1 MFTNIFSEKLHLL
14 LLVNSLLTYDR
25 VMSTITTEIR
35 KAKPED
41 AEGIAE
47 THDAAWLNAY
57 SGIVPH
63 QSLQRMIKRRGAAWW
78 RRAILKATA
87 IFVVEVNGEIVG
99 YATLGRNRVS
109 TLPFDGEI
117 YEIYLK
123 PEYQGV
129 GFGSRLFLA
138 ARSELVHRGLRGATV
153 WVLAENDPAIRFYE
167 NAGGRAVA
175 KGNECFDGKKME
187 KIAYAWE

>member
-1 MFTNIFSEKLHLL
+1 
-14 LLVNSLLTYDR
+14 
-25 VMSTITTEIR
+25 MSTLTTEIR
-35 KAKPED
+35 RAVPAD
-41 AEGIAE
+41 AQGIAD
-47 THDAAWLNAY
+47 THDAAWTNAY

-63 QSLQRMIKRRGAAWW
+63 QALGKMIRRRGAEWW

-87 IFVVEVNGEIVG
+87 IFVVEADGEIVG

-129 GFGSRLFLA
+129 GFGARLFLA
-138 ARSELVHRGLRGATV
+138 ARRELARRGLKGTTV
-153 WVLAENDPAIRFYE
+153 WVLAENSPAMAFYE

-175 KGNECFDGKKME
+175 KGNEHFDGKTMD
-187 KIAYAWE
+187 KIAYAWD